1 MKEQDIVLSPQVPT
15 KRHINVRPDSATQ
28 LFNRLQQPES
38 LLLMD
43 VRQGFEQKSHGFITQ
58 SISLPPLQRQ
68 SSTENTNWI
77 SLIEEGLEDEDLVF
91 FRKRKLKEII
101 IYGGS
106 AFDSQWIEVSFDS
119 ILGRKIIK
127 MYAYRC

>member
-1 MKEQDIVLSPQVPT
+1 MKAQDLYTTTTLLYSPQNPN
-15 KRHINVRPDSATQ
+15 KRHINVRPYSATH

-43 VRQGFEQKSHGFITQ
+43 VRQGLERRSQGFITQ

-68 SSTENTNWI
+68 SSTESTNWI
-77 SLIEEGLEDEDLVF
+77 SLIEQGLDEEDLVF

-106 AFDSQWIEVSFDS
+106 EFDTQWIEVPYLFSLNF
-119 ILGRKIIK
+119 I
-127 MYAYRC
+127 